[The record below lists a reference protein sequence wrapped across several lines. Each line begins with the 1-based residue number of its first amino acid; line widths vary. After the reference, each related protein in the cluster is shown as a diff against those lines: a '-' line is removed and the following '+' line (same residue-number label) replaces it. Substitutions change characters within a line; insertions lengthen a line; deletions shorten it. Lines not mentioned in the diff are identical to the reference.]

1 LNDTSAE
8 YPLRSEPAPVLNLI
22 EDVAI
27 LFQNIAFRQ
36 ENLDD
41 QPGVFIAV
49 ALERLRMV
57 LLFAPLL
64 VAVAAR

>member
-1 LNDTSAE
+1 M
-8 YPLRSEPAPVLNLI
+8 LNLI

-27 LFQNIAFRQ
+27 LFQNIAFRP